1 LNAGARRSAKP
12 TKNALKYDVRSF
24 VEMTKEDLMRAPK
37 PKKKRILVI
46 EDRDDER
53 DLLKLVF
60 GEYDVADASDYDE
73 GLRMAKRQYFDLYVL
88 DDRMPGGTCIDFC
101 LRIREFDPHTPILLY
116 SGQDCFG
123 DRSAALS
130 AGAQAYFAKPI
141 EVQEVLGTVRK
152 LLFVSA
158 QRIRDARRAEF
169 VAIREELDVRY
180 SENSRSLAMAA
191 ERRQRA
197 VRKLLRLK
205 AKNAF
210 LNAGGARG
218 DFVRLW
224 PATYLEAALDWES
237 AKRERSN

>member
-1 LNAGARRSAKP
+1 
-12 TKNALKYDVRSF
+12 
-24 VEMTKEDLMRAPK
+24 MTKEDLIRAPR
-37 PKKKRILVI
+37 PKKNRILVV
-46 EDRDDER
+46 EDRDTER
-53 DLLKLVF
+53 DLLRLAL
-60 GEYDVADASDYDE
+60 GEYDVATAGDYDE
-73 GLRMAKRQYFDLYVL
+73 GLHMAKRQYFDLCVL
-88 DDRMPGGTCIDFC
+88 DDRMPGGTSIELC

-116 SGQDCFG
+116 SGQDHFV

-141 EVQEVLGTVRK
+141 EVQEVLGAVRK

-158 QRIRDARRAEF
+158 QRIREARRAEF
-169 VAIREELDVRY
+169 VAIREELAVRY
-180 SENSRSLAMAA
+180 GENSRSVAMAA
-191 ERRQRA
+191 DRRQRA

-218 DFVRLW
+218 DFARLW
-224 PATYLEAALDWES
+224 PATYLDAALDWEC

>member
-1 LNAGARRSAKP
+1 MGIERERWKIGE
-12 TKNALKYDVRSF
+12 VRSL
-24 VEMTKEDLMRAPK
+24 VEMTKEDLMRAPI
-37 PKKKRILVI
+37 PKKKRILVV

-53 DLLKLVF
+53 DLLRLVL
-60 GEYDVADASDYDE
+60 GEYDVAAASNYDE
-73 GLRMAKRQYFDLYVL
+73 GLRIAKKQYFDLYVL
-88 DDRMPGGTCIDFC
+88 YDRMPGGTGIELC
-101 LRIREFDPHTPILLY
+101 LRIREFDPNTPILLY
-116 SGQDCFG
+116 SGQAHSG
-123 DRSAALS
+123 DRSEELS
-130 AGAQAYFAKPI
+130 ADAQAYFAEPI
-141 EVQEVLGTVRK
+141 EVQEVLRMVTK

-158 QRIRDARRAEF
+158 QRLREARQAEF
-169 VAIREELDVRY
+169 VAIREELAVRY
-180 SENSRSLAMAA
+180 SENSRSMAIAA

-224 PATYLEAALDWES
+224 PATYLDAALDWEC